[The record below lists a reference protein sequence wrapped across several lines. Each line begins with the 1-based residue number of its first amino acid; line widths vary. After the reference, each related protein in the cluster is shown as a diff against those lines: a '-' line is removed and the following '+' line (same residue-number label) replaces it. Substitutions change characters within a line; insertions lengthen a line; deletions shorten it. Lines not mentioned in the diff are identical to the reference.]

1 MVAGVD
7 RSLPG
12 KGKKKKNPGKK
23 DANVIVQDF
32 FLRFFNFII

>member
-12 KGKKKKNPGKK
+12 KGKKKLGKK
-23 DANVIVQDF
+23 RETWLLIKVF
-32 FLRFFNFII
+32 